1 MTRSLS
7 ALIGAAA
14 CTLGLGCEAPV
25 APQDI
30 AALGSRLSSWQ
41 PDSSA
46 TLARLYYSGDVAA
59 KRLVVG
65 DQFTWASVWAQ
76 AYENYT
82 PQAPRPSIDFG
93 RYQVLVAALGQRGSG
108 GNDIRIDSIARFE
121 RGSVAYVTTTTPG
134 STCVTT
140 QAFTQPVHIVRVPAN
155 LAQDVVWENEAVV
168 HECS

>member
-30 AALGSRLSSWQ
+30 AALGARLSSWQ

-59 KRLVVG
+59 QRLVVG

-76 AYENYT
+76 AYQSYT
-82 PQAPRPSIDFG
+82 PQAPPVDFG
-93 RYQVLVAALGQRGSG
+93 SYRVLVAALGQRGSG
-108 GNDIRIDSIARFE
+108 GHDIRIDSIGRFE
-121 RGSVAYVTTTTPG
+121 HGSVAYVTTTTPG
-134 STCVTT
+134 STCLTT
-140 QAFTQPVHIVRVPAN
+140 QALTQPVHILRVPAE
-155 LAQDVVWENEAVV
+155 LARDVVWQDRPVV
-168 HECS
+168 RECS